1 MGQGLDTPIQTA
13 GHAGASPEV
22 ARRRLSGVQAVVVS
36 GRYAFIGQRPTS
48 GTLID
53 EQTGKRT
60 VLSAPAGCS
69 FTYFGFGET
78 AALGAPWVV
87 AACNPPR
94 LYQLYNI
101 PARAWT
107 PLSSDPSRLF
117 AFNADCKTGDPECVA
132 SYTAVGT
139 RWIEFRIICGDHCGQ
154 ATTYAFQNIQ
164 TGQVRDQPPDWKP
177 GGTEIPDLNS
187 PALTR
192 KLCRPLRVLSGFFDQ
207 RSYVPALGPIAFYG
221 QFAIAR
227 QWSAGNVRLSTYVER
242 CGSRARTSIDPNGW
256 PVAANAQTVI
266 WMTGFGN
273 PMFAGLF
280 LPALGPFTLTRP
292 ALGSLPAVSATH
304 IYATHGCRRPV
315 RHRCPA
321 GAEAVVPL
329 RRCRVCVPP
338 RRTSLRAR
346 GRVRGGAALTGR
358 GSRCVRCP
366 GAVRAGDPRSRGERG
381 AGFSRRST

>member
-36 GRYAFIGQRPTS
+36 GRHAFIGQRPTS

-192 KLCRPLRVLSGFFDQ
+192 KLCRPLRVLS
-207 RSYVPALGPIAFYG
+207 
-221 QFAIAR
+221 
-227 QWSAGNVRLSTYVER
+227 
-242 CGSRARTSIDPNGW
+242 
-256 PVAANAQTVI
+256 
-266 WMTGFGN
+266 
-273 PMFAGLF
+273 
-280 LPALGPFTLTRP
+280 
-292 ALGSLPAVSATH
+292 
-304 IYATHGCRRPV
+304 
-315 RHRCPA
+315 
-321 GAEAVVPL
+321 
-329 RRCRVCVPP
+329 VPP
-338 RRTSLRAR
+338 RRTSLLAR